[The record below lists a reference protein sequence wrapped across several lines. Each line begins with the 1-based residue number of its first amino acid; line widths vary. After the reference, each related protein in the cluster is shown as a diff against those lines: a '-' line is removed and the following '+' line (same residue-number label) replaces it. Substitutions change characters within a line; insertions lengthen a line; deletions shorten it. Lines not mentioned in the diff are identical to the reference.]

1 MHIFECMRTCMRTHM
16 CTHAL
21 EHGTRTGDE
30 GAAGSGGGH
39 GSTPPGTAR
48 LAPESPAGNKSTFAA
63 VYALLTLEQSGG
75 GVQQPI
81 QHEAQ
86 QQDGEH
92 AAPPTEA
99 VLGTLERSSPAAAAV
114 LPDELK
120 TFGKMVQSDQQDT
133 RALIRGNLSVL
144 AYARWLV
151 FVIESSVDATQ
162 SQLEG
167 ISSEPAAP

>member
-1 MHIFECMRTCMRTHM
+1 M

-21 EHGTRTGDE
+21 ERGTRAGDE

-48 LAPESPAGNKSTFAA
+48 LARKGPAGNKSTFAA
-63 VYALLTLEQSGG
+63 VCALLTLEQSGG
-75 GVQQPI
+75 GVQPPI

-86 QQDGEH
+86 QQGGEH

-114 LPDELK
+114 LPDDLK

-151 FVIESSVDATQ
+151 FVIESGVDATR
-162 SQLEG
+162 
-167 ISSEPAAP
+167 